1 MKTYRITIE
10 TLTAFGTPLVGD
22 TLFGQVCWGIRH
34 QFGNVRLETLLQGY
48 TENQPF
54 LVVSHAM
61 PSGYIPLPTIPSNL
75 WQEGDEKD
83 RKKLK
88 KKKWLD
94 IKSIEEPTT
103 LWQQKAVAESE
114 IDTFK
119 VESSTQPH
127 NSINRATS
135 TTDDQR
141 FAPYSQSQI
150 WYGKETKLDLYV
162 VLDEERF
169 CIEDLKKVLTNI
181 GKFGYGRDASVG
193 LGKFAIIDES
203 IQAVQLSQK
212 NANCYLTL
220 ANCSPVNNELDS
232 QRSFYQVETRFGRHG
247 DMDALSGQPFKKPII
262 LAKIG
267 AIFTPFNFEEKL
279 FIGNGLTGISYS
291 NDKAVHQGYAPIIA
305 LHIDFK
311 DGE

>member
-22 TLFGQVCWGIRH
+22 TLFGQICWGIRH
-34 QFGNVRLETLLQGY
+34 QFGNDRLETLLQGY

-54 LVVSHAM
+54 LVVSNAM

-94 IKSIEEPTT
+94 IKSIEESTT
-103 LWQQKAVAESE
+103 RWQQKAVAESE

-119 VESSTQPH
+119 VENSTQPH

-169 CIEDLKKVLTNI
+169 SIEDLKKVLTNI
-181 GKFGYGRDASVG
+181 GTFGYGRDASVG
-193 LGKFAIIDES
+193 LGKFVIDENV
-203 IQAVQLSQK
+203 QAVQLSQQ

-220 ANCSPVNNELDS
+220 ANCSPANNYLDPN
-232 QRSFYQVETRFGRHG
+232 RSFYQVETRFGRHG
-247 DMDALSGQPFKKPII
+247 DMDALGGQPFKKPII
-262 LAKIG
+262 LAKAG
-267 AIFTPFNFEEKL
+267 AVFTPLNFEEKL
-279 FIGNGLTGISYS
+279 FIGNGLTDVSHS
-291 NDKAVHQGYAPIIA
+291 NDKAVHQGYTPVIA

-311 DGE
+311 DGK

>member
-22 TLFGQVCWGIRH
+22 TLFGQICWGIRH
-34 QFGNVRLETLLQGY
+34 QFGNERLEVLLQGY

-54 LVVSHAM
+54 LVVSNAM
-61 PSGYIPLPTIPSNL
+61 PSSYIPLPTIPSNL
-75 WQEGDEKD
+75 WQEGDEKA

-94 IKSIEEPTT
+94 RNAIEEPTT
-103 LWQQKAVAESE
+103 LWQQKAVAESD
-114 IDTFK
+114 IGNFNVK
-119 VESSTQPH
+119 NSTQPH

-135 TTDDQR
+135 TTDDQS
-141 FAPYSQSQI
+141 FAPFSQSQI
-150 WYGKETKLDLYV
+150 WYGKDTQLDLYV

-169 CIEDLKKVLTNI
+169 SVDDFKIVLRNI
-181 GKFGYGRDASVG
+181 GTFGYGRDASVG
-193 LGKFAIIDES
+193 LGKFKIVENG

-220 ANCSPVNNELDS
+220 ANCSSVNNGLDPK
-232 QRSFYQVETRFGRHG
+232 RSFYQVETRFGRHG
-247 DMDALSGQPFKKPII
+247 DMDALGGKPFKKPII
-262 LAKIG
+262 LAKMG

-291 NDKAVHQGYAPIIA
+291 NDKAVHQGYAPVIA

-311 DGE
+311 DGK